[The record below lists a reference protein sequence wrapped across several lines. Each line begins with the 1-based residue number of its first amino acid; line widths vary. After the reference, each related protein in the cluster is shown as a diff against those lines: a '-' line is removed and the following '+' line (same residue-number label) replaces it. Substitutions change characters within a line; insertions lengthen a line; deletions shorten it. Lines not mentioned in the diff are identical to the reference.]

1 MKFDKLVAFF
11 KKKPSKPKAF
21 SADHTPNRA
30 SLNETNVATERPD
43 DHKGNLTVTR
53 FFLEQNPKQYSISA
67 VRMTTSGLGVK
78 IEYGI
83 EPKKFTKAYIRLA
96 REKIPLKYNK
106 HGEPYHLTLK
116 LLPNHVI
123 QVISNDVFD
132 ILSSMKILS
141 PDYLSPALME
151 QIAKHF
157 PTLSGEIDLYNVIN
171 RPPQD
176 EAPKPPVL
184 EPNLPLTGSN
194 SPIQNNSSPDFF
206 IVPPVKPAPE
216 PPAQDQLNYR

>member
-11 KKKPSKPKAF
+11 KRKPSKPKAF
-21 SADHTPNRA
+21 SADHTPNHA
-30 SLNETNVATERPD
+30 SFNETNATAERPD
-43 DHKGNLTVTR
+43 DHKGNQTVTR
-53 FFLEQNPKQYSISA
+53 FFMEENPKQYNISA

-78 IEYGI
+78 IEYAI
-83 EPKKFTKAYIRLA
+83 EPKIFTKAYIRLA

-106 HGEPYHLTLK
+106 HGEPYHLALK
-116 LLPNHVI
+116 LLPDHVI

-171 RPPQD
+171 PPPQE
-176 EAPKPPVL
+176 EAPKPTL
-184 EPNLPLTGSN
+184 EASPLAAGDKSPMQSN
-194 SPIQNNSSPDFF
+194 SSSGFF

-216 PPAQDQLNYR
+216 PPTQGHLNYK